1 MHSINSDEISM
12 ETFCYKK
19 TNIELHTTLYRSTQK
34 TTRATLLYFH
44 GGGLL
49 YGKRTDLPRYHI
61 DTFCDDGYSILA
73 FDYRLAPVNKLPQI
87 IEDVEDAI
95 IWYLNNRKQLF
106 YFKCPYF
113 LWGRSAGA
121 YLCLLAGRMDLLEKP
136 IGILSY
142 YGYTF
147 VKDFWYNKPNTYYSQ
162 FAPVDSEIITSV
174 CKEGETAEGLL
185 ETRYSLYVYA
195 RQTGKWICMLSDNSI
210 DDFYNLYS
218 FKKEIDFNN
227 YPPVLL
233 AHSFHDTDVPFA
245 EAQVLFS
252 MLPKSHLFVA
262 SAKTHDFDKDTTCDD
277 ALSLIEG
284 SLCFMN
290 EIMCP

>member
-1 MHSINSDEISM
+1 MNSKNLNKISL

-19 TNIELHTTLYRSTQK
+19 TNIELQATLYRNTKK

-49 YGKRTDLPRYHI
+49 YGKRTDLPEYHI
-61 DTFCDDGYSILA
+61 DTFCDAGYSILA
-73 FDYRLAPVNKLPQI
+73 FDYRLAPVTKLAHI
-87 IEDVEDAI
+87 LDDVKDAI
-95 IWYLNNRKQLF
+95 IWYLDNRTHLF
-106 YFKCPYF
+106 YSKCPYF

-121 YLCLLAGRMDLLEKP
+121 YLCLLAERMDLPENP

-147 VKDFWYNKPNTYYSQ
+147 VNDYWYNQPNPYYAQ
-162 FAPVDSEIITSV
+162 FPAVDSETISSI

-185 ETRYSLYVYA
+185 DTRYSLYVYA
-195 RQTGKWICMLSDNSI
+195 RQTGKWISMLIDNSI
-210 DDFYNLYS
+210 EDFYKLYS
-218 FKKEIDFNN
+218 FKKITDFNY
-227 YPPVLL
+227 YPPVFL

-245 EAQVLFS
+245 ETQVLS
-252 MLPKSHLFVA
+252 PLLPKSHLFVA

-277 ALSLIEG
+277 TLSLIEE
-284 SLCFMN
+284 SICFMN
-290 EIMCP
+290 KLT